1 MKPGVMGNQT
11 VRQAAM
17 LEASQLQAR
26 RRRERVDR
34 DRRVEKLA
42 VEVLAVHRERDAIAA
57 TEKPRRRSIAGD
69 DHRRQRLGA
78 QVRI

>member
-1 MKPGVMGNQT
+1 MP
-11 VRQAAM
+11 AA
-17 LEASQLQAR
+17 AT

-42 VEVLAVHRERDAIAA
+42 VEVLAVHGERDAIAA
-57 TEKPRRRSIAGD
+57 TEKLCRRSIAGD
-69 DHRRQRLGA
+69 DHCRQRLDDA